1 MAKGAV
7 WIFHN
12 CPGRQ
17 HGSCLPDVMTKKNP
31 ESELSGFFL
40 YC

>member
-7 WIFHN
+7 RIFHN

-17 HGSCLPDVMTKKNP
+17 HGRCEGAVMTKKNP
-31 ESELSGFFL
+31 ESELSGFFH